1 MDEFPEIL
9 QYVSDFL
16 TSENI
21 DYVIVGGVAVMYH
34 GVPRTT
40 VDIDIILQID
50 DSKISHFVEFLN
62 SKGFIVSI
70 ADFQDAFATNSH
82 STIFYRNSM
91 LRLDIQ
97 GVYSDFDQMTLNRA
111 ITVRLFETGIKL
123 ATAEDTLVNKIL
135 FESEQDL
142 RDAFGILARN
152 RENLDFVYIES
163 ISSLL
168 NILDKWKSFLSDFE
182 NEVKNFDSKK

>member
-9 QYVSDFL
+9 RYVSDFL
-16 TSENI
+16 TSENVN
-21 DYVIVGGVAVMYH
+21 YVIVGGVAVMYH

-50 DSKISHFVEFLN
+50 DSKIPDFVEFLN
-62 SKGFIVSI
+62 SKGFIASM
-70 ADFQDAFATNSH
+70 ADFQDAFAENSH

-97 GVYSDFDQMTLNRA
+97 GVNSDFDQMTLNRA
-111 ITVRLFETGIKL
+111 IIVRLFDTGIKL

-142 RDAFGILARN
+142 RDAFGIFTRN
-152 RENLDFVYIES
+152 HKNLDFEYIES
-163 ISSLL
+163 TCALL

-182 NEVKNFDSKK
+182 MKNFDLKK